1 MQGRDI
7 ADVVKSIRDT
17 IYYMKEKGKGGF
29 LISLDLET
37 AFDRV
42 EHEFLFDV
50 LEAFGFGENF
60 RKWIWIFYSDVL
72 TCIKCKGFLM
82 NCFQPT
88 SSIRQGCP
96 LSALL
101 YSLVAE
107 PLGLAIKA
115 DREIKGIQINYNF
128 KREAVYQ
135 YADDTTLLVEDIQSI
150 DRAME
155 IV

>member
-1 MQGRDI
+1 M
-7 ADVVKSIRDT
+7 
-17 IYYMKEKGKGGF
+17 
-29 LISLDLET
+29 
-37 AFDRV
+37 
-42 EHEFLFDV
+42 
-50 LEAFGFGENF
+50 
-60 RKWIWIFYSDVL
+60 L
-72 TCIKCKGFLM
+72 TCIKCKGFLTD
-82 NCFQPT
+82 CFQPT

-101 YSLVAE
+101 YSLVAK

-115 DREIKGIQINYNF
+115 DREIKGIQINKNF

-150 DRAME
+150 DRAMG

>member
-1 MQGRDI
+1 M
-7 ADVVKSIRDT
+7 VKSIRDT
-17 IYYMKEKGKGGF
+17 IYYMNEKGKGGF
-29 LISLDLET
+29 LISLDLEM

-50 LEAFGFGENF
+50 LKAFGFGEHF
-60 RKWIWIFYSDVL
+60 LKWIWIFYSDVL
-72 TCIKCKGFLM
+72 TCIKCKGFLTD
-82 NCFQPT
+82 CFQPT

-115 DREIKGIQINYNF
+115 DREINGIQIN
-128 KREAVYQ
+128 
-135 YADDTTLLVEDIQSI
+135 
-150 DRAME
+150 
-155 IV
+155 